1 MAFSLIEKTDLLKKV
16 RLPSE
21 KAELQS
27 ALDSGGDKAKWFY
40 DEKKFSWPQG
50 SQIVLKASAS
60 VIKDL
65 KSAYSSKP
73 KKSSNTSATYNIGR
87 QTVKFEATGKTGDDV
102 SAATMTRM
110 QELGSAYIFKRAIED
125 NQEYKKPQ
133 DIMDDK
139 DAMKE
144 LKRIWKSIGKLDE
157 VDEQWIESFY
167 AQQDALLKKIGRPK
181 FTKFNREGGFMEY
194 VTDVVKKFGISSKDN
209 WDPADVWLIEDEDQA
224 RTLIDK
230 VLNRGKGKTT
240 MSRLSEFNA
249 IMRILFNTKKV
260 FGISLKKVAKGQPA
274 RIEFLNHSQ
283 KFLKSLDSIHMSYS
297 YSKCGMGT
305 KKDKGG
311 NTVISSQDTRFV
323 VVSESG
329 ATYDFQIKAND
340 STKFSGLKYEPTAS
354 GASAARLGK
363 ATIELVIDQMEGYNL
378 SFNKS
383 KEAYAKT
390 PDDFLAQES
399 EIKGMI
405 KNLKNAG
412 VDLGVKD
419 EQEAYDNLLFSM
431 NTQPYVA
438 NSKLQQITWLD
449 QVLSLSKQERD
460 EFATDMIFIAKK
472 EGSRYGPFAKIF

>member
-50 SQIVLKASAS
+50 QQIVIKSSDS

-73 KKSSNTSATYNIGR
+73 KKSTNTSATYNIGR

-110 QELGSAYIFKRAIED
+110 QELGSAFIFKRAIED

-133 DIMDDK
+133 DIMDDN

-144 LKRIWKSIGKLDE
+144 LKRIWKTIGKLDE
-157 VDEQWIESFY
+157 VDEQWIESFF
-167 AQQDALLKKIGRPK
+167 AQQDVLLKEIGRPK

-194 VTDVVKKFGISSKDN
+194 ITDVVKKFGISSKDN

-224 RTLIDK
+224 KTLIEK
-230 VLNRGKGKTT
+230 VLSRGSGKAT

-249 IMRILFNTKKV
+249 IMRILFNTRKV

-274 RIEFLNHSQ
+274 RIE
-283 KFLKSLDSIHMSYS
+283 
-297 YSKCGMGT
+297 
-305 KKDKGG
+305 
-311 NTVISSQDTRFV
+311 
-323 VVSESG
+323 
-329 ATYDFQIKAND
+329 
-340 STKFSGLKYEPTAS
+340 
-354 GASAARLGK
+354 
-363 ATIELVIDQMEGYNL
+363 
-378 SFNKS
+378 
-383 KEAYAKT
+383 
-390 PDDFLAQES
+390 
-399 EIKGMI
+399 
-405 KNLKNAG
+405 
-412 VDLGVKD
+412 
-419 EQEAYDNLLFSM
+419 
-431 NTQPYVA
+431 
-438 NSKLQQITWLD
+438 
-449 QVLSLSKQERD
+449 LSL
-460 EFATDMIFIAKK
+460 IHI
-472 EGSRYGPFAKIF
+472 